1 MPEYAYRLC
10 GFASGVDGRPVNFKE
25 PLPHARVCGLCGF
38 VPMKLAV
45 LPCLHVLC
53 SSCLGGCAQGDGA
66 ACCPMDKT
74 TFQVENEV
82 QWVSPPRAYF
92 EKQRVSCW
100 NASNGCD
107 FEGPVGEL
115 LDHFENH
122 CSFHATTCPRCQENV
137 TRGNLPSHY
146 TAGCAAAAEP
156 RIDGRGDAA
165 VMMHTNELSSL
176 NAALCSYHDLLTSIQ
191 SQMNE
196 LTELVTGISAAIAER
211 ELELRPDATTRRGAQ
226 AGADLDT
233 ILTPFAETSAAITER
248 FDNMNRSLPLE
259 DNFGVFSG
267 ETLGGGATRATEREI
282 MRSAP
287 NDKDWG
293 WGRND
298 LDQGWWW
305 NGNNAIIPER
315 AGPRVGERPG
325 QGVAHRDEAGV
336 RGRGLREFRVTDQR
350 LGWDHTSVRARSLG
364 RGRTARGTE

>member
-1 MPEYAYRLC
+1 MPFSYLDMPEYAYRLC

-66 ACCPMDKT
+66 ACCPMDNAS
-74 TFQVENEV
+74 FQVENEV

-92 EKQRVSCW
+92 ERQRVSCW

-122 CSFHATTCPRCQENV
+122 CSFHTTTCPRCKENV

-146 TAGCAAAAEP
+146 TGGCDAGSEP
-156 RIDGRGDAA
+156 HIDGRGDAT
-165 VMMHTNELSSL
+165 VMMHMNELPTL

-196 LTELVTGISAAIAER
+196 LRELLTGISAAIAE
-211 ELELRPDATTRRGAQ
+211 LRHDATTRRGAQ
-226 AGADLDT
+226 PGSDIDT
-233 ILTPFAETSAAITER
+233 ILTPFSETSAAIIER
-248 FDNMNRSLPLE
+248 FENMNRSLSLE
-259 DNFGVFSG
+259 DTLGSFSG

-282 MRSAP
+282 MRSSL
-287 NDKDWG
+287 NDRD
-293 WGRND
+293 R
-298 LDQGWWW
+298 GWWR
-305 NGNNAIIPER
+305 NVNNVIIPER
-315 AGPRVGERPG
+315 ARPRVAERLG
-325 QGVAHRDEAGV
+325 RGVAHRDGA
-336 RGRGLREFRVTDQR
+336 DQR
-350 LGWDHTSVRARSLG
+350 AGWNRISAPARSLG
-364 RGRTARGTE
+364 RGRTAWGTE